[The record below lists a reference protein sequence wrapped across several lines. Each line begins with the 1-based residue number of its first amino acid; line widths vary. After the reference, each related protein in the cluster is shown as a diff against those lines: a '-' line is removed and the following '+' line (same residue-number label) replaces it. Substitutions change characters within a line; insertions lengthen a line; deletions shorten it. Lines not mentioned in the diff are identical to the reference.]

1 MSENHEYLSQG
12 GDWAQIVDEAA
23 ERGDETVVVNFG
35 PSHPSTHGVMRLII
49 ELDGESVSDLR
60 VGIGFLHTGIEKNME
75 FRTWTQGVTFMTRCN
90 YVANFFNELVYC
102 LAVEKLLGITDD
114 VPERA
119 RVLRVMITELN
130 RISSHLIAV
139 GTGGLELGASSVAEV
154 GLRERE
160 IILEFNQAVTGL
172 RMNNAWIRPGGVAT
186 DLPETGLD
194 QLRDLIKRMEKYLPE
209 IGQFCNENP
218 IFKAR

>member
-60 VGIGFLHTGIEKNME
+60 VGVGFLHTGIEKNME

-102 LAVEKLLGITDD
+102 LAVENDPEHVPGLALLKVHMRVDRNNAGYVGKGVDIAVPGPGD
-114 VPERA
+114 VFLA
-119 RVLRVMITELN
+119 
-130 RISSHLIAV
+130 RISQSNLEANAPVMCHRQQVVHDVHLAPGHV
-139 GTGGLELGASSVAEV
+139 GIVYAG
-154 GLRERE
+154 
-160 IILEFNQAVTGL
+160 QA
-172 RMNNAWIRPGGVAT
+172 
-186 DLPETGLD
+186 
-194 QLRDLIKRMEKYLPE
+194 
-209 IGQFCNENP
+209 
-218 IFKAR
+218 

>member
-75 FRTWTQGVTFMTRCN
+75 FRTWTQGVTFMTR
-90 YVANFFNELVYC
+90 
-102 LAVEKLLGITDD
+102 
-114 VPERA
+114 
-119 RVLRVMITELN
+119 
-130 RISSHLIAV
+130 
-139 GTGGLELGASSVAEV
+139 
-154 GLRERE
+154 
-160 IILEFNQAVTGL
+160 
-172 RMNNAWIRPGGVAT
+172 
-186 DLPETGLD
+186 
-194 QLRDLIKRMEKYLPE
+194 
-209 IGQFCNENP
+209 
-218 IFKAR
+218 